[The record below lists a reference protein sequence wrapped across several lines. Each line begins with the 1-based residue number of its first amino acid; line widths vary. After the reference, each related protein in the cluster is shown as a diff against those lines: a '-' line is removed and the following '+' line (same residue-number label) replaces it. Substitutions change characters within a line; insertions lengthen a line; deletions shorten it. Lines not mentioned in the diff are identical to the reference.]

1 MPTTFSAD
9 HLRKLLRVNS
19 YPFAETAHILFGI
32 RGASAA
38 GAKCEEFRDAH
49 LIEQTDVNYQAA
61 RCLIGIWNPVQNQIA
76 LFPGSTVPHLKYIK
90 RNVEGK
96 AKSNCM
102 MSGYYSHYEKGFHN
116 PNPSHAHQALRLAT
130 NIMYRRS
137 FNDFTFTNTDPVEVG
152 NPNDNL
158 HAAYTDTLAGAYSSA
173 GCQVIVGQ
181 PKCRARG
188 AASNAGYWKKFYDI
202 VYNDTSQ
209 HRFAYALFRFTDA
222 AAASAGGAGL
232 MEGRLRFGSQGSA
245 VLALQNALES
255 KDFFFTNKD
264 GAFGKNTLQAVLAYQ
279 TKQFG
284 AKEADGV
291 VGPGTAAALGFALPM
306 I

>member
-38 GAKCEEFRDAH
+38 SSKCEEFRDAH

-61 RCLIGIWNPVQNQIA
+61 RCLIGIWNPVQNKIA

-116 PNPSHAHQALRLAT
+116 PNPGHAHQALRLAT

-137 FNDFTFTNTDPVEVG
+137 FNDFTFSNADPVEVG

-158 HAAYTDTLAGAYSSA
+158 HAAYSDTGAAYSSA
-173 GCQVIVGQ
+173 GCQVVVGQ
-181 PKCRARG
+181 PRCRDRG
-188 AASNAGYWKKFYDI
+188 AAGNTGPWKRFFDI
-202 VYNDTSQ
+202 IYRDTPQ
-209 HRFAYALFRFTDA
+209 QRFAYALFRYADA
-222 AAASAGGAGL
+222 AAVAAGGGGL
-232 MEGRLRFGSQGSA
+232 MEARLRFGSQGSA
-245 VLALQNALES
+245 VLALQTALEKEGS
-255 KDFFFTNKD
+255 FFTNKD

-284 AKEADGV
+284 AQEADGV
-291 VGPGTAAALGFALPM
+291 VGHGTATALGLTLPM